1 MREITLGYTLPATFT
16 RKAFIERCRVYAAV
30 QNPFIITNFSGVDPE
45 AAHGNDYP
53 MVRTYMFG
61 LNLSF

>member
-1 MREITLGYTLPATFT
+1 MDS
-16 RKAFIERCRVYAAV
+16 V